1 MRREGGSGEGPPEEG
16 LAVGV
21 VITDLVDT
29 QRTPRRNH
37 GERDSHCRNLNAVV
51 GLLEVA
57 GLGGG

>member
-1 MRREGGSGEGPPEEG
+1 
-16 LAVGV
+16 VGV